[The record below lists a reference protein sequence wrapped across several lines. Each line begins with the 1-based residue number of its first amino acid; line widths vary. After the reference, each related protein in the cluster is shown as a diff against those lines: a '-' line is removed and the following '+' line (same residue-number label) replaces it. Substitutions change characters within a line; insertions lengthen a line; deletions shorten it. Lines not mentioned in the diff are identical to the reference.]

1 MIVDKTERTLL
12 GIETCNAAA
21 IAALLRRVRY
31 RIGTEAALQASIAE
45 ALESSGASFA
55 AEVRLAP
62 GERIDFMID
71 PGVGIEAKVKC
82 DKRAIYRQLERY
94 AAREQVQALILVT
107 GTAMGLPADI
117 GGKPLFYVSIGR
129 GWL

>member
-1 MIVDKTERTLL
+1 MIEQIVAT
-12 GIETCNAAA
+12 
-21 IAALLRRVRY
+21 LRRARF
-31 RIGTEAALQASIAE
+31 RIGTEAALQASIAD
-45 ALESSGASFA
+45 ALDDAGAAFA

-62 GERIDFMID
+62 GERIDFMVE
-71 PGVGIEAKVKC
+71 PGIGIEAKVKC

-94 AAREQVQALILVT
+94 AGREQVKALILVT
-107 GTAMGLPADI
+107 GTAMGLPREI